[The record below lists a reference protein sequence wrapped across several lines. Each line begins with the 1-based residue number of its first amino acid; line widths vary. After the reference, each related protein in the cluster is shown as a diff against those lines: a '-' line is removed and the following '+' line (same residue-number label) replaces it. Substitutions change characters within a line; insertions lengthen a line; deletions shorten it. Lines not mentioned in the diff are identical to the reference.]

1 MADLNSVADI
11 GFSALGGINPIFGN
25 IYAGFKNA
33 EATKQ
38 KEQMINDYS
47 TEMETW
53 KNNAMNRDF
62 LDTSAASSI
71 MTALKQNQQ
80 QQALQREKQ
89 AAATGATD
97 ESKIASQSASQQ
109 GFNDVVSRLAAMGT
123 ARQNE
128 VEGRYLS
135 MKPNIMGLKTGMLD
149 QKIAGAQEQQ
159 ANSGKA
165 MSSIMSIIGMGL

>member
-1 MADLNSVADI
+1 MADLSTIADI
-11 GFSALGGINPIFGN
+11 GLSAFGGINPIFGN

-38 KEQMINDYS
+38 KDQMINDYS

-97 ESKIASQSASQQ
+97 ESKIAAQSASQQ
-109 GFNDVVSRLAAMGT
+109 GYNDVVSRLAAMGT

-149 QKIAGAQEQQ
+149 QKIEAAQNQQ
-159 ANSGKA
+159 ANSAEA
-165 MSSIMSIIGMGL
+165 MSSIMSIIGMAL